1 MIKKR
6 KIGNTGI
13 EVSELGCGTAPIG
26 GWPIP
31 VTDEQAEV
39 TFNTAW
45 DNDIRL
51 FDTAPLYGS
60 GVSEKRLGKF
70 LNTKNR
76 DDYVISTKVG
86 RLIVDTDK
94 SKAAEFFFVIVN
106 GPPDRIIPFLFL
118 LFFKFLILLK
128 LIISE

>member
-1 MIKKR
+1 M
-6 KIGNTGI
+6 
-13 EVSELGCGTAPIG
+13 SELKLTI
-26 GWPIP
+26 
-31 VTDEQAEV
+31 
-39 TFNTAW
+39 NLH
-45 DNDIRL
+45 DIRL

-94 SKAAEFFFVIVN
+94 SKAAEFFIGSPKDKDSEFNFTYDGGN
-106 GPPDRIIPFLFL
+106 GTVRYGSKITFDGNIFG
-118 LFFKFLILLK
+118 
-128 LIISE
+128 

>member
-76 DDYVISTKVG
+76 DDYVN
-86 RLIVDTDK
+86 L
-94 SKAAEFFFVIVN
+94 N
-106 GPPDRIIPFLFL
+106 
-118 LFFKFLILLK
+118 
-128 LIISE
+128 